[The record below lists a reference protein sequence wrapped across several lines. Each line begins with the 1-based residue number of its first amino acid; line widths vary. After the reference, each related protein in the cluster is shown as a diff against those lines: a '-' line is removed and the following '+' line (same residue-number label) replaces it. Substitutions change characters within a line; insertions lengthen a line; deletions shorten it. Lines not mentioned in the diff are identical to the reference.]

1 MKTYTPEELA
11 EIIEKHQLWLGDG
24 DGGERADLG
33 DADLSGADLGDANLR
48 GANLS
53 GAYLRGANLSDANL
67 RDADLGDANL
77 SDADLGGANLR
88 GANLRGAS
96 GNCREVRA
104 IQCDIWP
111 VTYTAERI
119 QIGCQNH
126 AISEWF
132 AFNDGEI
139 AAMDRRALAWWAVW
153 KPILQSIIASAPA
166 TPCGAQ
172 QEPAESKA
180 DETA

>member
-11 EIIEKHQLWLGDG
+11 EIIEKHRIWLD
-24 DGGERADLG
+24 DEEGGER
-33 DADLSGADLGDANLR
+33 ANLR

-53 GAYLRGANLSDANL
+53 GANLRGANLSGANLSGANLSGANLSDANL
-67 RDADLGDANL
+67 IGANL
-77 SDADLGGANLR
+77 SDANLV
-88 GANLRGAS
+88 GAS

-111 VTYTAERI
+111 VTYTAERM

-126 AISEWF
+126 AIAEWF

-166 TPCGAQ
+166 TPCDAQ
-172 QEPAESKA
+172 PEPAESKA